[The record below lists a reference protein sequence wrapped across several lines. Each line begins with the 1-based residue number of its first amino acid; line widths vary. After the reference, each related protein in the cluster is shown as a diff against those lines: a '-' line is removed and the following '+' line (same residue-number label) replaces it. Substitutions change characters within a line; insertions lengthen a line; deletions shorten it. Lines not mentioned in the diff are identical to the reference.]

1 MTSHQQFKHIA
12 LSALLAGALPVAAH
26 AQTIGYGGFEGGASG
41 GASAS
46 AAGDASAASD
56 SGEGSKRSGH
66 RGRGGRNGSYIAP
79 YIEAEQVV
87 TRDFSPIDET
97 VTYTSL
103 AAGVDA
109 TIAGRNNAV
118 SLSVRYERRIG
129 YGNGRDGDTISGIAR
144 GYASVVPH
152 AVQIDAGVLAAHTSV
167 DGNNG
172 SISSIGS
179 IEGPGKVFAAY
190 AGPTVSTHAG
200 SAKVDAHYRIG
211 YTKIDSNDEA
221 VTTPDGVFGSD
232 TFDKS
237 VVHDAGVHIGTRPG
251 AGFPVGIGAGAGF
264 YQEDVSNLDQRVR
277 DFHARAD
284 ILVPV
289 AQDLALVG
297 GVGYEDVKISAR
309 DAVRDS
315 NGIPVTQNG
324 RFVTDKSQP
333 RIDAFD
339 AHGLIWDAG
348 VVWRPSRRTQ
358 LEAHVGRRYGTT
370 SYFGSFAYAPNDR
383 SSLHISVYDNVAG
396 FGGQLNRALAALPA
410 EFTAIRDPISG
421 NIGGCVAS
429 LKEGN
434 CLAGAFGSLRSAT
447 FRARGVNANYSM
459 NFGRTQAGIGLGYD
473 RRKFIAA
480 PGTVLAIAN
489 DVVDENFWA
498 VAYLNGQISRKSS
511 YSFDVHANW
520 FRTGSAFDSDA
531 TAFGAT
537 LAYYHNLTS
546 HLSARAALG
555 VDGISRPE
563 PFDDQW
569 SASALAGLRYTF

>member
-1 MTSHQQFKHIA
+1 MTSHQHKYIA
-12 LSALLAGALPVAAH
+12 LAALVAGMAPIAAHGQTLAYGGGSAGASSA
-26 AQTIGYGGFEGGASG
+26 G
-41 GASAS
+41 GASA
-46 AAGDASAASD
+46 AAQD
-56 SGEGSKRSGH
+56 EEPRKRSGRH
-66 RGRGGRNGSYIAP
+66 GRGGRGGNYIQP

-87 TRDFSPIDET
+87 TRDFSPVDDT
-97 VTYTSL
+97 VTYTTL

-118 SLSVRYERRIG
+118 SLSVRYERRFG
-129 YGNGRDGDTISGIAR
+129 YGTEPDGDTISGIVR
-144 GYASVVPH
+144 GYASVVPN
-152 AVQIDAGVLAAHTSV
+152 AVRIDAGALAARSSIE
-167 DGNNG
+167 GNNG
-172 SISSIGS
+172 SIGSIGS
-179 IEGPGKVFAAY
+179 IDGPGKVYAAY

-200 SAKVDAHYRIG
+200 NVKVDAHYRIG
-211 YTKIDSNDEA
+211 YTKVDTDDVA
-221 VTTPDGVFGSD
+221 VTTPDGAFGSD
-232 TFDKS
+232 VFDKS
-237 VVHDAGVHIGTRPG
+237 VVHDAGIHFGTRPG
-251 AGFPVGIGAGAGF
+251 AGMPVGLGAGAGY

-284 ILVPV
+284 VLVPV
-289 AQDLALVG
+289 SQDLALVG

-309 DAVRDS
+309 DAVRDV
-315 NGIPVTQNG
+315 NGIPLTENG

-333 RIDAFD
+333 RINAFD

-370 SYFGSFAYAPNDR
+370 SYFGSFSYAPNDR
-383 SSLHISVYDNVAG
+383 SSLNISVYDNVAG
-396 FGGQLNRALAALPA
+396 FGGQINRALAALPA
-410 EFTAIRDPISG
+410 EFTAVRDPISG
-421 NIGGCVAS
+421 NVGGCVAS

-434 CLAGAFGSLRSAT
+434 CLTGAFGSLRSAT
-447 FRARGVNANYSM
+447 FRARGVTANYSM

-489 DVVDENFWA
+489 GIVDENYWA
-498 VAYLNGQISRKSS
+498 VAYLNGQISRNSS

-546 HLSARAALG
+546 HLSARAAVG
-555 VDGISRPE
+555 VDGINRPE

-569 SASALAGLRYTF
+569 SASALAGLRYNF